1 MSRRAA
7 TPEQRD
13 AAVSMVVELMREGL
27 PLYRAADAAGEA
39 HGWSRNAVINWARED
54 APEATEILRG
64 GNIPAQVRRLE
75 AEIDMLRA
83 QLRQRSE

>member
-7 TPEQRD
+7 TPQERE
-13 AAVSMVVELMREGL
+13 AAVTMVVGLMREGL

-39 HGWSRNAVINWARED
+39 HGWSRNAIINWTRED
-54 APEATEILRG
+54 APDATEILRG

-75 AEIDMLRA
+75 AEIEMLRE
-83 QLRQRSE
+83 QLRLRGQ